1 MSSTKH
7 VWLKRYGL
15 LISILIAF
23 VLGIVVGL
31 ALTIA
36 IPKAADRAGVNA
48 WLKALGD
55 VFVRLIR
62 IVIPILIFFTISAA
76 SSSIA
81 SARRLGMILLWM
93 LILYISTSILAAT
106 WGVLGGVM
114 FQPGTAVRLEVPPGY
129 TPPKPPSGVDIL
141 MSFFQLDFSALLTV
155 GGSMTMIIF
164 AILLG
169 VATVVFMGE
178 RGRVVARFLELGS
191 ELSISIVR
199 LIMYYAPVAVFCYA
213 AWLISQYGPEML
225 RAYASF
231 LGVQYGFTLFH
242 FLVIYSIIVVAGGL
256 SPLVYFKHQL
266 TPFIVAFT
274 TRSSA
279 VTLPYN
285 MEAAKRMGVPDE
297 MFKVTLPIGA
307 TINMDGTALYQALSA
322 LFIAQLFGITL
333 APAQCGLVVFSALVA
348 SIATA
353 AIPGGG
359 LVMLAYVFS
368 VVGLPLEGI
377 GIMAV
382 IDTFA
387 DAIRTAI
394 NVSGD
399 NACTVLLTRIL
410 GYKLQK

>member
-1 MSSTKH
+1 
-7 VWLKRYGL
+7 
-15 LISILIAF
+15 
-23 VLGIVVGL
+23 
-31 ALTIA
+31 
-36 IPKAADRAGVNA
+36 
-48 WLKALGD
+48 
-55 VFVRLIR
+55 
-62 IVIPILIFFTISAA
+62 
-76 SSSIA
+76 
-81 SARRLGMILLWM
+81 
-93 LILYISTSILAAT
+93 
-106 WGVLGGVM
+106 
-114 FQPGTAVRLEVPPGY
+114 
-129 TPPKPPSGVDIL
+129 
-141 MSFFQLDFSALLTV
+141 
-155 GGSMTMIIF
+155 
-164 AILLG
+164 
-169 VATVVFMGE
+169 
-178 RGRVVARFLELGS
+178 
-191 ELSISIVR
+191 
-199 LIMYYAPVAVFCYA
+199 MYYAPVAVFCYA

-242 FLVIYSIIVVAGGL
+242 FLVIYSIIVAAGGL

-322 LFIAQLFGITL
+322 LFIAQLFGIALT
-333 APAQCGLVVFSALVA
+333 PAQYGLVVFSALVA